1 MPRLV
6 LLRHG
11 QSIWNRDN
19 LFTGWT
25 DVPLSEAGVAE
36 AERAGRRLVDDGFQF
51 DVCFTSYL
59 RRAIHTLHIALD
71 VMDQLWLP
79 VEKSWRLNER
89 HYGSLQGLHK
99 DQMREMAGKEQVH
112 AWRRSFSVRP
122 PALDVDDPRFP
133 GHDRR
138 YTALS
143 DDEMPRTESLEDTV
157 KRTLPYWDEA
167 IAPALGAGRDVLI
180 SAHGNSLRGLVKY
193 LESISDDDIPGLE
206 IPTGEPWIYDLDDAM
221 RATGRRILEAASS

>member
-1 MPRLV
+1 MRRLV

-36 AERAGRRLVDDGFQF
+36 AERAGRCLVDDGFRF

-99 DQMREMAGKEQVH
+99 DQMREGRE
-112 AWRRSFSVRP
+112 
-122 PALDVDDPRFP
+122 
-133 GHDRR
+133 
-138 YTALS
+138 
-143 DDEMPRTESLEDTV
+143 
-157 KRTLPYWDEA
+157 
-167 IAPALGAGRDVLI
+167 GAGPRL
-180 SAHGNSLRGLVKY
+180 APQLLRQAAR
-193 LESISDDDIPGLE
+193 P
-206 IPTGEPWIYDLDDAM
+206 
-221 RATGRRILEAASS
+221 RRR